1 MSAHFCITKAA
12 QLSWVQKYLHSQHPR
27 AGKVEKESPRI
38 QGQLELQGG
47 TYLKKKKKIGRKK
60 SGTGKMSP
68 HLRVDTA
75 LTEDLNGFLALN

>member
-1 MSAHFCITKAA
+1 M
-12 QLSWVQKYLHSQHPR
+12 
-27 AGKVEKESPRI
+27 EKGSPGI

-60 SGTGKMSP
+60 SGAGKMSP

-75 LTEDLNGFLALN
+75 LTEDLNGFLALD